1 MWKLFLSVLAIGLGA
16 QSASAQ
22 DAARI
27 GTTASATDD
36 VQGRRGSI
44 ERAIKVGDGVFR
56 DEVIRTGKSA
66 KAQLLFRDETI
77 LTMGP
82 SSELV
87 LDKFVYDPDKK
98 AGAMTIKALSGAFRF
113 VSGSAPSQN
122 YRIDTAVGTIGVRGT
137 DISFKIEGNV
147 LTLTLAAGTA
157 AELCAT
163 PTSCT
168 RLTQVG
174 TYIISRGGNTSLPQK
189 VGDAACGGR
198 PCRATPHDAPPL
210 VQTFI
215 SDVKNFSSLQSSV
228 ADRGV
233 ISRPCRFFCR

>member
-1 MWKLFLSVLAIGLGA
+1 
-16 QSASAQ
+16 
-22 DAARI
+22 
-27 GTTASATDD
+27 
-36 VQGRRGSI
+36 
-44 ERAIKVGDGVFR
+44 
-56 DEVIRTGKSA
+56 
-66 KAQLLFRDETI
+66 
-77 LTMGP
+77 MGP

-174 TYIISRGGNTSLPQK
+174 TYI
-189 VGDAACGGR
+189 
-198 PCRATPHDAPPL
+198 
-210 VQTFI
+210 
-215 SDVKNFSSLQSSV
+215 
-228 ADRGV
+228 
-233 ISRPCRFFCR
+233 